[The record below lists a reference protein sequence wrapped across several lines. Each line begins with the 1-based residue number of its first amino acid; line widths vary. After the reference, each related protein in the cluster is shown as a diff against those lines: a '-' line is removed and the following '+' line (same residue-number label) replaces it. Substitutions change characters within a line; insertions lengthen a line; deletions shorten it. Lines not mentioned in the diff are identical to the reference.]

1 MSEARIREAFAA
13 FDADRSGT
21 ISASEMKKIL
31 SRGDSQLL
39 SADEVDEL
47 IREFDT
53 NGDGQLSLSEFAAA
67 CASMD
72 DDEAEA
78 LSAKLDEHVVKVA
91 FDVFDLDSDG
101 VLNRSDLSAILKRQ
115 EWDAPSFEPLIS
127 SGEMDELLS
136 SFGDGEALTL
146 DGFTRAC
153 EELNDAEVAELKV
166 RAEGGPSPRP
176 APRHPP
182 LRTSAAT
189 PQSQT
194 ACPPFR
200 SDPPPPSTDPT
211 HISVLPPSPNSPG
224 WRMLSRGEQ
233 SSRR

>member
-127 SGEMDELLS
+127 SGEMDEKRWLISLCARMAARWSCTSQSARTPLS
-136 SFGDGEALTL
+136 
-146 DGFTRAC
+146 
-153 EELNDAEVAELKV
+153 
-166 RAEGGPSPRP
+166 
-176 APRHPP
+176 
-182 LRTSAAT
+182 TS
-189 PQSQT
+189 
-194 ACPPFR
+194 
-200 SDPPPPSTDPT
+200 
-211 HISVLPPSPNSPG
+211 
-224 WRMLSRGEQ
+224 
-233 SSRR
+233 SSSIV